1 MFKKILFLLSLM
13 QFSFSQEREL
23 IQGKVIYRNIDVPA
37 ANVINN
43 TSQISTITN
52 DQGEFEIFAKEGD
65 EIIFSS
71 VQYIIRTVKVNA
83 EILKNKRIIVQINQ
97 RVRELDEVVITP
109 DDTDKFLDLKEE
121 QFKGFDYLADKST
134 KIENIL
140 TDNRQFVN
148 GLNFVNIF
156 KLLSN
161 LVDSKSEEEK
171 LSILPSEALPL
182 ILEENFFT
190 EILKLETFEVND
202 FLSQLDLDQEIK
214 ELIIEKNQFI
224 LIDYLLN
231 KSDTYKELRVE
242 WENLFLFFSYY
253 H

>member
-1 MFKKILFLLSLM
+1 MFKKIILLLAIA

-23 IQGKVIYRNIDVPA
+23 IQGKVIYRNINVPA

-43 TSQISTITN
+43 TSQTSTITN

-71 VQYIIRTVKVNA
+71 VQYIIRTVRVND
-83 EILKNKRIIVQINQ
+83 EILKNKRLIVQINQ

-121 QFKGFDYLADKST
+121 QFKGFDYIADKST

-140 TDNRQFVN
+140 TDNRQVVN

-156 KLLSN
+156 KLLSS

-190 EILKLETFEVND
+190 DILKLEFFEVND
-202 FLSQLDLDQEIK
+202 FLLQLDLDPEIK
-214 ELIIEKNQFI
+214 QLIIKKNQFL

-242 WENLFLFFSYY
+242 
-253 H
+253 

>member
-1 MFKKILFLLSLM
+1 MFKKIILLLTLA

-23 IQGKVIYRNIDVPA
+23 IQGKVIYRNINVPA

-43 TSQISTITN
+43 TSQTSTITN

-71 VQYIIRTVKVNA
+71 VQYIIRTVRVNN
-83 EILKNKRIIVQINQ
+83 EILKNKRLIVQINQ
-97 RVRELDEVVITP
+97 RDRELDEVVITP

-134 KIENIL
+134 KIENII
-140 TDNRQFVN
+140 TDNRQVVN

-156 KLLSN
+156 KLLSS

-182 ILEENFFT
+182 ILAENFFT
-190 EILKLETFEVND
+190 DILKLEFFEVND
-202 FLSQLDLDQEIK
+202 FLLQLDLDQEIK
-214 ELIIEKNQFI
+214 QLIIKKNQFL

-231 KSDTYKELRVE
+231 KSDAYKELRVE
-242 WENLFLFFSYY
+242 
-253 H
+253 

>member
-1 MFKKILFLLSLM
+1 MFKKIILLLTISQL
-13 QFSFSQEREL
+13 SFSQEREL
-23 IQGKVIYRNIDVPA
+23 IQGKVIYRNINVPA

-71 VQYIIRTVKVNA
+71 VQYIIRTVRIND
-83 EILKNKRIIVQINQ
+83 EILKNKRLIVQINQ

-140 TDNRQFVN
+140 TDNRQFVD

-156 KLLSN
+156 KLLSS

-190 EILKLETFEVND
+190 DVLNLEFFEVND
-202 FLSQLDLDQEIK
+202 FLLQLDLDQEIK
-214 ELIIEKNQFI
+214 QLIIKKNQFL

-231 KSDTYKELRVE
+231 KSDIYKELRVE
-242 WENLFLFFSYY
+242 
-253 H
+253 

>member
-1 MFKKILFLLSLM
+1 MFKKIILLLTLA

-23 IQGKVIYRNIDVPA
+23 IQGKVIYRNINVPA

-43 TSQISTITN
+43 TSQTSTITN

-71 VQYIIRTVKVNA
+71 VQYIIRTVRVND
-83 EILKNKRIIVQINQ
+83 EILKNKRLIVQINQ

-140 TDNRQFVN
+140 TDNRQVVN

-156 KLLSN
+156 KLLSS

-171 LSILPSEALPL
+171 LSILPSVALPL

-190 EILKLETFEVND
+190 DILKLEFFEVND
-202 FLSQLDLDQEIK
+202 FLLQLDLDPEIK
-214 ELIIEKNQFI
+214 QLIIKKNQFL

-231 KSDTYKELRVE
+231 KSDTYKEVRVE
-242 WENLFLFFSYY
+242 
-253 H
+253 

>member
-1 MFKKILFLLSLM
+1 MFKKIILLLALT

-23 IQGKVIYRNIDVPA
+23 IQGKVIYRNINVPA

-43 TSQISTITN
+43 TSQTSTITN

-71 VQYIIRTVKVNA
+71 VQYIIRTVRVND
-83 EILKNKRIIVQINQ
+83 EILKNKRLIVQINQ

-140 TDNRQFVN
+140 TDNRQVVN

-156 KLLSN
+156 KLLSS

-190 EILKLETFEVND
+190 DILKLEFFEVND
-202 FLSQLDLDQEIK
+202 FLLQLDLDPEIK
-214 ELIIEKNQFI
+214 QLIIKKNQFL

-242 WENLFLFFSYY
+242 
-253 H
+253 

>member
-1 MFKKILFLLSLM
+1 MLKKIFFLLFLM

-140 TDNRQFVN
+140 TDNRQFVD

-156 KLLSN
+156 RLLST

-224 LIDYLLN
+224 LIDYLLS

-242 WENLFLFFSYY
+242 
-253 H
+253 

>member
-1 MFKKILFLLSLM
+1 M
-13 QFSFSQEREL
+13 
-23 IQGKVIYRNIDVPA
+23 PA

-43 TSQISTITN
+43 TSQTSTITN

-109 DDTDKFLDLKEE
+109 DDTDKFLDLKKE

-140 TDNRQFVN
+140 TDNRQFVD

-156 KLLSN
+156 KLLST

-202 FLSQLDLDQEIK
+202 FLSQLDFDQEIK

-242 WENLFLFFSYY
+242 
-253 H
+253 